1 MPVKVPNPRKQFQ
14 FTIIIPG
21 IDPFLAQEVK
31 LPDEEFDVTEHGDTN
46 FDVKTAGKIK
56 YTTLTVTKIFPSTSL
71 DNYTRDWRRRIQNTI
86 TGGGQLP
93 SQYKVTAIVE
103 EYGADGVTVIER
115 HIYNGVWPSKINGK
129 ELSRRGSDNT
139 VQSIEFCVDEIA

>member
-21 IDPFLAQEVK
+21 VDPFLSQEVK
-31 LPDEEFDVTEHGDTN
+31 LPDEEFDVVEHGDTN
-46 FDVKTAGKIK
+46 FDVKTAGKVK
-56 YTTLTVTKIFPSTSL
+56 YSTLTVTKIFPSTAL
-71 DNYTRDWRRRIQNTI
+71 DGYIRDWRRRIQNTI

-93 SQYKVTAIVE
+93 SQYKTTAIVE
-103 EYGADGVTVIER
+103 EFASDGVTVIER